1 MANIIFIT
9 TKFLYPPDEGGK
21 IDSFMNLK
29 VLSANNNV
37 FLYYI
42 GKKNQNE
49 EKLKKETKL
58 AGCLNFDKD
67 TKNSIFGLLKNIFSY
82 TPYTFSKYHDRKIY
96 KVIEKLIKE
105 KKIEVV
111 FLDHLHMAY
120 YGKSLKEKYC
130 NLKIILREHNVE
142 YIFWQRIFKEERNVF
157 KKIIFCWQWLK
168 IKRYERKIMKY
179 FDKYLMISAVDEGKL
194 KEIAP
199 DVNCTIFPTPVDVEG
214 YQLFSKESKPVPYS
228 LIYLGNFSWLPN
240 LNGVLWFLKEVWPKI
255 IKTFPQVQFF
265 IVGKNPP
272 EELKKYSS
280 KNIIITGYVD
290 DIKPWVDKAEVF
302 IVPLFSG
309 GGIRIKILEA
319 LAMGKVIITTSIGS
333 EGIEVE
339 NGKHVII
346 ADDKDSFAQG
356 IEKLFRHKEIQASLS
371 KNSLELMREKY
382 SLEAAQGLLD
392 KTIMEILGE
401 VIHFQ

>member
-1 MANIIFIT
+1 MANIVFIT
-9 TKFLYPPDEGGK
+9 TKFLYPPDDGGK

-29 VLSANNNV
+29 VLSANNNA

-49 EKLKKETKL
+49 GKLKNEIKL
-58 AGCLNFDKD
+58 TGCLNFDKN

-82 TPYTFSKYHDRKIY
+82 TPYTFRKYHSRKIY
-96 KVIEKLIKE
+96 KLIVKLIKE
-105 KKIEVV
+105 KKIEIV

-120 YGKSLKEKYC
+120 YGKLLKEKFS
-130 NLKIILREHNVE
+130 NLKIILREHNAE
-142 YIFWQRIFKEERNVF
+142 YIFWQRIFKEERNIF
-157 KKIIFCWQWLK
+157 KKIIFWWQWVK

-179 FDKYLMISAVDEGKL
+179 FDKCLMISTVDESNL
-194 KEIAP
+194 KKIVP
-199 DVNCTIFPTPVDVEG
+199 DANCTVFPTPVDVEG
-214 YQLFSKESKPVPYS
+214 YQLFSKESKKPVPYS
-228 LIYLGNFSWLPN
+228 LIYLGSFSWLPN
-240 LNGVLWFLKEVWPKI
+240 LHGVLWFLKEVWPKI
-255 IKTFPQVQFF
+255 IKIFPQIQFF

-272 EELKKYSS
+272 NELKKYSC
-280 KNIIITGYVD
+280 KNVIITGYVKD
-290 DIKPWVDKAEVF
+290 VKPWVDKAEIF

-319 LAMGKVIITTSIGS
+319 LAMGKAIISTSVGS

-339 NGKHVII
+339 NGKHII
-346 ADDKDSFAQG
+346 VADNKDSFAQG

-382 SLEAAQGLLD
+382 SLETAQGLLD
-392 KTIMEILGE
+392 KVIIEILE
-401 VIHFQ
+401 